1 MIPRTCQTCR
11 QTFLTAE
18 GIRTHKGITG
28 CRSPDALLAAGWTL
42 TARGWQHA
50 HRNAE
55 YARKAR
61 TRP

>member
-1 MIPRTCQTCR
+1 MRPRTCTSCR
-11 QTFLTAE
+11 QTFLSAE
-18 GIRTHKGITG
+18 GIRTHKVLGG
-28 CRSPDALLAAGWTL
+28 CRTPEALIAGGWTL

-61 TRP
+61 TR